1 MGSYSTIEVI
11 DGSTMRAYVA
21 RPPAS
26 GKFPALL
33 IFQEAYGVNAHI
45 RSVADRFAAE
55 GYIALAPE
63 LFHRTAPGFE
73 GDYQNFNSV
82 RPLLEALTDA
92 GLEADIYASFDWL
105 SHDASVDTHRIGS
118 VGFCMGGRASFLA
131 NAIVPLKGAISF
143 YGGNIAQ
150 SLTHLAPQ
158 LHGPAL
164 LLWGGQDKRILPEHI
179 RTVVDALRAAKKPY
193 TNIEFSEAEHGF
205 FCDARSS
212 YHKES
217 AEQAWIVALNF
228 LKTHVTG

>member
-1 MGSYSTIEVI
+1 
-11 DGSTMRAYVA
+11 MRAYIA
-21 RPPAS
+21 RPSAS
-26 GKFPALL
+26 GRSPALL
-33 IFQEAYGVNAHI
+33 VFQEAYGVNAHI

-55 GYIALAPE
+55 GYVALAPE

-82 RPLLEALTDA
+82 RPLMESLTDS

-105 SHDASVDTHRIGS
+105 SHDASVDSQRIGS
-118 VGFCMGGRASFLA
+118 IGFCMGGRASFLA
-131 NAIVPLKGAISF
+131 NAIVSLKGAVSF

-150 SLTHLAPQ
+150 TLIHLIPQ

-164 LLWGGQDKRILPEHI
+164 LFWGGQDKRILPEHI
-179 RTVVDALRAAKKPY
+179 RTIVDAFRTAKKPY

-217 AEQAWIVALNF
+217 AEQAWPIVLRF
-228 LKTHVTG
+228 LKTHVSG

>member
-1 MGSYSTIEVI
+1 MGSYSTIEVS

-21 RPPAS
+21 RPQAS
-26 GKFPALL
+26 EKFPALL
-33 IFQEAYGVNAHI
+33 VFQEAYGVNAHI

-55 GYIALAPE
+55 GYVALAPE

-92 GLEADIYASFDWL
+92 GLEADICASFDWI
-105 SHDASVDTHRIGS
+105 SRDASVDPHRIGS

-131 NAIVPLKGAISF
+131 NAIVPLKGAVAF

-150 SLTHLAPQ
+150 TLTHLAPQ

-193 TNIEFSEAEHGF
+193 TNIEFSEADHGF

-217 AEQAWIVALNF
+217 AEQAWDVVLSF
-228 LKTHVTG
+228 LKTHIAG